1 MLVRVVFEMASPVI
15 LTDPLHLDAII
26 TAVHPDAVDTTLVR
40 TMDAK
45 GSIKGLS
52 LPLERAGLPA
62 SWVWCASAAYFPD
75 TAKPFSGKYCRR
87 KDEYDADWI
96 GKNVLT
102 IGGIYKNR
110 VAAASGV
117 ATPEVCF
124 LAVPTD
130 TDELLA
136 LCRKVQGLGR
146 LRASGYGMIRGVR
159 LERVTRDWRDAL
171 VYAGKAMRTLPAE
184 MLTSPAGKSVR
195 IRPPYWARTDRVE
208 GAEPGDEAVLS
219 PEVGLC

>member
-1 MLVRVVFEMASPVI
+1 MLVRVVFEMTSPVI
-15 LTDPLHLDAII
+15 LTDPLHLDAVI

-45 GSIKGLS
+45 GSIKGLP
-52 LPLERAGLPA
+52 LPLERAGA
-62 SWVWCASAAYFPD
+62 HGQWVWAASAAYFPD

-87 KDEYDADWI
+87 KDEYDADWL
-96 GKNVLT
+96 GKNVMT

-110 VAAASGV
+110 VASVSGV

-124 LAVPTD
+124 LAVPK
-130 TDELLA
+130 DEGQLLA
-136 LCRKVQGLGR
+136 LCRRARGLGR
-146 LRASGYGMIRGVR
+146 LHASGYGLIRDVR

-171 VYAGKAMRTLPAE
+171 VYAGQAMRTLPCE
-184 MLTSPAGKSVR
+184 MLASDCHKS
-195 IRPPYWARTDRVE
+195 IRPQPPYWAKTGRTD

-219 PEVGLC
+219 PETALC

>member
-1 MLVRVVFEMASPVI
+1 MLVRVVFEMSSPVI

-45 GSIKGLS
+45 GEIRGLP
-52 LPLERAGLPA
+52 LPLERAGA
-62 SWVWCASAAYFPD
+62 GGTWVWCASAAYFPD

-87 KDEYDADWI
+87 KDEYDADWL
-96 GKNVLT
+96 GKNVMT

-110 VAAASGV
+110 VATVSGV
-117 ATPEVCF
+117 AAPEVCF
-124 LAVPTD
+124 LAVPKD
-130 TDELLA
+130 ADQLLA

-146 LRASGYGMIRGVR
+146 MRADGYGLVRDVR

-171 VYAGKAMRTLPAE
+171 VYGGQAMRTLPAE
-184 MLTSPAGKSVR
+184 MLASEVRKPVR
-195 IRPPYWARTDRVE
+195 IHPPYWAGSGRAK
-208 GAEPGDEAVLS
+208 GAEPGDEAILS
-219 PEVGLC
+219 QEAALC